1 MRRLL
6 AVVGTMGMVAAGL
19 LASAPAPATAS
30 PVGHQLA
37 ESAARGIT
45 YKGLHQAGTTG
56 HCANAFEL
64 EGTTRCTHGPD
75 PAPPNIDVRY
85 RRGTPVTAAGTSTGP
100 GTAQSSNPNPP
111 CYDDGQSGDRVQAIY
126 AHAADVS
133 DRYGSLVPSIRQW
146 AADADAVFNRSAAE
160 TGGVR
165 HVRFVTDSSCQIAV
179 LDVQLSTTGDDNMG
193 NTVQELQAQGYKGSN
208 RKYLVWTDANV
219 YCGIAQVYG
228 DDSAAQTN
236 LSNGASSVAGEVA
249 RVDNACWGLDSSN
262 QSIEAHEL
270 MHTLGGVQTSA
281 PHATKY
287 SHCWDD
293 SDRMCYDDGSGAA
306 MSQVCPA
313 SHENT
318 FDCNHD
324 DYFSTNPPTGSY
336 LATHWNTATS
346 SFLSGLDGSPAP
358 ATTTSV
364 PASSRYTAVTPARV
378 LDTRNGT
385 GGRSSQ
391 LGPGQTFSVQLAG
404 AGGVPSSG
412 AAAVALNVTVTNPT
426 ASSYLTVS
434 PTGSARPTASNLNFV
449 AGETVPNM
457 VVAKLGTGGQVDVYN
472 SAGWTDV
479 IFDVAG
485 WYSDGSTSTGGT
497 YGSLSPSRILDT
509 RNGTGAPAG
518 PLPGGQSLNLRATGV
533 GGVPSS
539 GVGAVVLNVTA
550 VGPTAGSYLTVY
562 PNGSAV
568 PTASNLNFGPG
579 QNVPNLVIAKVGSG
593 GTVDVYN
600 AVGLT
605 DVVVDVAGWYSD
617 GSTSSSATGLYGP
630 VTPARILDTRSGT
643 GGYSHKVGAG
653 QSISVQAAGV
663 GGVPS
668 TGVSAVVLNVTVT
681 NPNDG
686 SYLTAYPNGSSVP
699 TASNLNF
706 GPGQTVPN
714 LVVVRVGSGGMVN
727 IYNAAGSTD
736 VIVDVAGWY
745 ST

>member
-1 MRRLL
+1 VRRLL
-6 AVVGTMGMVAAGL
+6 AVVGTMGMVATGL
-19 LASAPAPATAS
+19 LASAPSPASATTAA
-30 PVGHQLA
+30 HQPA

-45 YKGLHQAGTTG
+45 YKGLHQAGTIG
-56 HCANAFEL
+56 HCGDAFEL

-100 GTAQSSNPNPP
+100 GTAQSGNPGPP

-126 AHAADVS
+126 AHAADVT
-133 DRYGSLVPSIRQW
+133 DRFGSLAPSIRQW

-165 HVRFVTDSSCQIAV
+165 HVRYVTDSSCQIVV
-179 LDVQLSTTGDDNMG
+179 LDVQLSTTGDDSMG
-193 NTVQELQAQGYKGSN
+193 NTVQELQAKGYSRSD
-208 RKYLVWTDANV
+208 RKYLVWMDATV

-236 LSNGASSVAGEVA
+236 SSNGASGVPGEVA
-249 RVDNACWGLDSSN
+249 RVDSGCWGLNSSN

-287 SHCWDD
+287 SHCWDE
-293 SDRMCYDDGSGAA
+293 SDRMCYDDGSGAT
-306 MSQVCPA
+306 MQQICPT

-336 LATHWNTATS
+336 LATHWNIANS
-346 SFLSGLDGSPAP
+346 SFLSSLDGSPAP
-358 ATTTSV
+358 ATTTAV
-364 PASSRYTAVTPARV
+364 PASSRYTSVAPGRV

-385 GGRSSQ
+385 GGYSSPV
-391 LGPGQTFSVQLAG
+391 GPGQTITVHLAG
-404 AGGVPSSG
+404 VGGVPSTG
-412 AAAVALNVTVTNPT
+412 VAAVAVNVTVTNPT
-426 ASSYLTVS
+426 APSYLTVS
-434 PTGSARPTASNLNFV
+434 PTGSARPTASNLNYS
-449 AGETVPNM
+449 AGQTVPNM
-457 VVAKLGTGGQVDVYN
+457 VVAKLGTGGDVDVYN
-472 SAGWTDV
+472 SAGSTDV
-479 IFDVAG
+479 VFDVAG
-485 WYSDGSTSTGGT
+485 WYSDGSTNTGGT
-497 YGSLSPSRILDT
+497 YGSLSPARILDT
-509 RNGTGAPAG
+509 RNGTGAPAAAVVA
-518 PLPGGQSLNLRATGV
+518 GQSLNVRVTGV
-533 GGVPSS
+533 GGVPAS

-562 PNGSAV
+562 PNGSPV

-579 QNVPNLVIAKVGSG
+579 QNVPNLVIAKVGSD

-605 DVVVDVAGWYSD
+605 DVVFDVSGWY
-617 GSTSSSATGLYGP
+617 STSSSATGLYGP
-630 VTPARILDTRSGT
+630 LAPTRILDTRNGT
-643 GGYSHKVGAG
+643 GGYSHQVGAG
-653 QSISVQAAGV
+653 QSISVQAARV

-668 TGVSAVVLNVTVT
+668 TGVPAVVLHVTVT
-681 NPNDG
+681 NPNAG
-686 SYLTAYPNGSSVP
+686 SYLTVYPNGSLVP

-727 IYNAAGSTD
+727 VYNAAGSAD
-736 VIVDVAGWY
+736 VIFDVAGWY